1 MAIFDGILKKKNT
14 EKSAEKKIADGEAL
28 LQKYK
33 EGKANLEQ
41 RIVDEENAWRLQMW
55 QKETNNTTPSSSAYM
70 WNAVINKHA
79 DIMDNYPIP
88 ALLPR
93 EESDKEEAKMLS
105 SIIPVILERNDFE
118 ETYSNAAWYKLKHGT
133 SCYGV
138 FWNPKAENGT
148 GDILVNTIDL
158 LRIFWDP
165 TVSDVQKS
173 PNLFICAA
181 VDNDVLK
188 DQYPEKDIQGSKY
201 NLTEYEKDDNVD
213 RSKQSLVVDWYYKKS
228 IGGKTIVHIIKYTG
242 GTVLYSSEEDPK
254 YANRGFYDHGMYPV
268 VFDTLYPEA
277 DKIGGYGVISVT
289 KDAQMYVDAL
299 DGLLMSY
306 AKKATTPRWFK
317 KKDVGINE
325 EEFADWSNPFVTVS
339 GDITEERFRQLTL
352 EPPSGIYFSLLE
364 RKIEE
369 LKETIG
375 NRDVNSGGTGAGVTS
390 GAAIATLQEAGNKT
404 SRDAIK
410 TSYRA
415 YVKII
420 RLVIELM
427 RQFYT
432 TDRTFRILNV
442 NDGGVTKE
450 EFVTYSNRNLA
461 GQVIPDIDGNPTLS
475 SSGQAITR
483 TPVFDIDVKAQ
494 KTNPYS
500 KLSQNETASNL
511 YQMGVFNPEN
521 AQSALMMLS
530 MMDFEGKEE
539 IIAKVTEGQTLLN
552 TVQQL
557 QMQNQELMGFIAM
570 LRGGGINSS
579 AMPVDNRQME
589 SGRISPSR
597 QGGVSGNPVQTATKG
612 AERTA
617 LNDYGK
623 TLVDRAN
630 NVKEE

>member
-188 DQYPEKDIQGSKY
+188 AQYPDKDIQGSKY

-277 DKIGGYGVISVT
+277 DKVGGYGVISVT

-364 RKIEE
+364 RKIDE

-461 GQVIPDIDGNPTLS
+461 GQAIPDINGNPTLS

-552 TVQQL
+552 TVQQ
-557 QMQNQELMGFIAM
+557 
-570 LRGGGINSS
+570 
-579 AMPVDNRQME
+579 
-589 SGRISPSR
+589 
-597 QGGVSGNPVQTATKG
+597 
-612 AERTA
+612 
-617 LNDYGK
+617 
-623 TLVDRAN
+623 
-630 NVKEE
+630 